1 MWLYK
6 KKKIKEISQFPE
18 DTFGFIYKVT
28 HNPSGK
34 IYFGRKNL
42 YHNRKQKLSKRA
54 IALID
59 GPGRKPKYKVV
70 TKESDWQ
77 TYYGSNKTVQNL
89 IKEGKENEFSRQILK
104 LCSSKK
110 LLTYYEAKFLFMNEV
125 LEHPDK
131 YFNDNILGKFY
142 TKDLVS

>member
-1 MWLYK
+1 MVLFIK
-6 KKKIKEISQFPE
+6 LHIIQQVKFILEEKISSITGNKNSPKEAIS
-18 DTFGFIYKVT
+18 
-28 HNPSGK
+28 
-34 IYFGRKNL
+34 
-42 YHNRKQKLSKRA
+42 
-54 IALID
+54 LID

-77 TYYGSNKTVQNL
+77 TYYGSNKAVQGL

-125 LEHPDK
+125 LEYPDK

>member
-6 KKKIKEISQFPE
+6 KKKIMEISQFPK

-28 HNPSGK
+28 HNPTGK

-54 IALID
+54 ISLIE

-77 TYYGSNKTVQNL
+77 TYYGSNKEVKGL

-125 LEHPDK
+125 LEYPDK

>member
-6 KKKIKEISQFPE
+6 KKEIKEISQFPK
-18 DTFGFIYKVT
+18 DTFGFIYKVI
-28 HNPSGK
+28 HNPTGK

-77 TYYGSNKTVQNL
+77 TYY
-89 IKEGKENEFSRQILK
+89 
-104 LCSSKK
+104 
-110 LLTYYEAKFLFMNEV
+110 EAKYLFMNEV
-125 LEHPDK
+125 LENPQE
-131 YFNDNILGKFY
+131 YLNDNILGKFY
-142 TKDLVS
+142 TKDLAS